1 MSYELFAG
9 DKKTINAV
17 IRSLEV
23 LGEATKH
30 IPTSFRKKYP
40 DIPWSKMAGMRDVL
54 IHDYMGVDL
63 MTVWKVS
70 QERLPE
76 LKLLFERLDLTKGVG

>member
-1 MSYELFAG
+1 MPS
-9 DKKTINAV
+9 
-17 IRSLEV
+17 
-23 LGEATKH
+23 
-30 IPTSFRKKYP
+30 SFRKRYP
-40 DIPWSKMAGMRDVL
+40 DIPWNKMAGMRDVL

-76 LKLLFERLDLTKGVG
+76 LKSLIERLDLTKDLG